1 MIIGFSRHGTGGGRA
16 PVDYLTSE
24 VRAGRE
30 NAAPVV
36 LRGSPDDTAAL
47 IDSLEFK
54 HRYTSGVLS
63 FAPED
68 NVTPA
73 QEQAIMDRFEQVAF
87 AGLEAD
93 RYNILWVRHAHA
105 GHHELHFVTP
115 RVELETG
122 KSLNIRPPGEATKVV
137 FDDLRSEIN
146 ARYGYADPDDPDRVR
161 DVAVPGH
168 VLKIA
173 AEALRRGEKP
183 EGDVRVLI
191 DAVLSQRAAQG
202 VIRNRSDLVDQ
213 VSDLGLAVTRE
224 GKDYITVSEPES
236 GQRWRLKGTLYERE
250 FTAGRAVEAAE
261 SRRERQFC
269 IPDAGAAERFAQ
281 RVERHI
287 AGRAEYNTAR
297 YENANRSLSRRVR
310 REPERI
316 ALAAGDRPDAH
327 SVAEC
332 ADALGDYLSV
342 RLGRDSILRPADT
355 GAAPSGVRD
364 GYSGPHAGAAGW
376 PDENEHVR
384 RAAVRPDRPG
394 LGGIREPGREL
405 PDSEGVLN
413 DGAGN
418 ALVDRIEKFAGRA
431 KRAVE
436 SLRTGAA
443 RFTEHVRAYCSG
455 QRAVKSAGDELAGAG
470 ERLNAAAPALWEP
483 VRAEQAIARHRQEE
497 QQRLLEAQRQRQEQ
511 ERQSRQR
518 QYHGPSM

>member
-16 PVDYLTSE
+16 PVDYLTNE

-68 NVTPA
+68 KVTPV
-73 QEQAIMDRFEQVAF
+73 QEQAIIDRFEQVAF

-122 KSLNIRPPGEATKVV
+122 KSLNIRPPGEATKAV

-146 ARYGYADPDDPDRVR
+146 TRYGFADPDDPNRAKDIALP
-161 DVAVPGH
+161 DHA
-168 VLKIA
+168 LKIA

-183 EGDVRVLI
+183 ETDMRVLI
-191 DAVLSQRAAQG
+191 DGVLSQRAVQG
-202 VIRNRSDLVDQ
+202 LIRDRADLVEQ

-224 GKDYITVSEPES
+224 GKDYITVSEPQS
-236 GQRWRLKGTLYERE
+236 GQRWRLKGALYERDY
-250 FTAGRAVEAAE
+250 TAGRAVEAAE
-261 SRRERQFC
+261 RRRERQFG
-269 IPDAGAAERFAQ
+269 IADAGAADRIAQ

-297 YENANRSLSRRVR
+297 YENADRSLSRGVR
-310 REPERI
+310 REPEKVT
-316 ALAAGDRPDAH
+316 LAASDRPDAH
-327 SVAEC
+327 PVAEC
-332 ADALGDYLSV
+332 ADTLGDYLSV
-342 RLGRDSILRPADT
+342 RLGRDAILRPSDT
-355 GAAPSGVRD
+355 GAAPAGVRD

-384 RAAVRPDRPG
+384 RAAVRRDRPG
-394 LGGIREPGREL
+394 LGGVREQGREL

-418 ALVDRIEKFAGRA
+418 ALIDRIERFTDRA

-436 SLRTGAA
+436 SIRAGAA
-443 RFTEHVRAYCSG
+443 RFTEHVRTYCSG
-455 QRAVKSAGDELAGAG
+455 QREVKSAGNELAGAG
-470 ERLNAAAPALWEP
+470 DRLNAAAPALWEP

-497 QQRLLEAQRQRQEQ
+497 QQRLIEAQRQRQEQ
-511 ERQSRQR
+511 ERRSRHR
-518 QYHGPSM
+518 QYNGPSM